1 MSLKIDKVKNE
12 NNLTVILSGELDTF
26 TSKELEKSLENELTN
41 VKSLTFDLK
50 DLIYVSS
57 AGIRTFIKNQKI
69 MQKQGSMKLI
79 NVQDS
84 VKDLFTMTGLIKMI
98 NIEE

>member
-1 MSLKIDKVKNE
+1 MSLKIDKEKNGKTLIVK
-12 NNLTVILSGELDTF
+12 LSGELDTF
-26 TSKELEKSLENELTN
+26 TAKDLEESLENELIDIED
-41 VKSLTFDLK
+41 LTFDLK

-69 MQKQGSMKLI
+69 MQKQGTMKLI
-79 NVQDS
+79 NVQDT

-98 NIEE
+98 NIQE